1 MIGLLVL
8 GTLVLWFFVARGIAR
23 RLARAVPMKAAVRP
37 WASVGLF
44 VVVFLL
50 PVADELAAKPYF
62 AVKCHRAAVLRV
74 DAGRIK
80 GRTVKAIA
88 LINNERIGGTPIPI
102 FHSRVGYVDAT
113 TGEALANYDTFEGGG
128 GALGRFIGFPPS
140 HSLTG
145 TFYCAPSDL
154 EEAREKYGFSKLH

>member
-62 AVKCHRAAVLRV
+62 TALCRNAVFRINAAQ
-74 DAGRIK
+74 IK
-80 GRTVKAIA
+80 GRKVTETVDPS
-88 LINNERIGGTPIPI
+88 NEVVARAPVVIL
-102 FHSRVGYVDAT
+102 HSHFWYRNFAT
-113 TGEALANYDTFEGGG
+113 RELLGEYEIYRGHG
-128 GALGRFIGFPPS
+128 GALATLLPFTGTPP
-140 HSLTG
+140 LTG
-145 TFYCAPSDL
+145 PLLCAPERVPPVAEQYSFTIVD
-154 EEAREKYGFSKLH
+154 